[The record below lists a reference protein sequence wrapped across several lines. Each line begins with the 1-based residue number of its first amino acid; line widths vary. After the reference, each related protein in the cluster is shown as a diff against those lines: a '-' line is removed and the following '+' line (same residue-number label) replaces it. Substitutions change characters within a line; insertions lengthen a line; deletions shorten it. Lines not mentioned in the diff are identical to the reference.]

1 MTGNRAGTRTAGLL
15 LLAGLVA
22 CSEAPSPPAA
32 PAAPAVP
39 AFPQVEVPAG
49 TSIRPLT
56 DRIFEATAARRDRG
70 RYLGEGLLQCLLCH
84 SERDWEKP
92 GAPPKAGREGAG
104 LVWRDD
110 GKGRRLVAPNITPD
124 LETGAGRWTDD
135 MLARA
140 IREGIGHDGR
150 VLHPAMWYRSFSIL
164 GDEDLASVVVWLRT
178 LTPVRNPLP
187 KTQMSEDELKRAAT
201 APMAI
206 VEPVQVPDLSTPAKR
221 GRYLAGLADCSGCH
235 TGWEA
240 PRMAGLYAGG
250 NLIERGEHHAHST
263 NINPHPSGVDY
274 DADAFVN
281 IIRTGK
287 GGTTNPMMPWTA
299 FRNLDDTDLRALHA
313 WLASRPPLAHWVSNL
328 APPTKCA
335 VCGQEHGLGERN
347 RIEPLAAANVDP
359 AGFDALVG
367 TYRNERYDWTMEISR
382 DGDRL
387 LAAEP
392 GKPGQP
398 MTPLSPTR
406 FWMEGGVAPVQF
418 ELVAGG
424 RAVRL
429 HSDEETEVVLE
440 RVPEP

>member
-1 MTGNRAGTRTAGLL
+1 MTGRRSGMRAAGLL
-15 LLAGLVA
+15 MLAFLVA
-22 CSEAPSPPAA
+22 CNQAPTPPAA
-32 PAAPAVP
+32 PVAAPVA
-39 AFPQVEVPAG
+39 QVEVPPG

-56 DRIFEATAARRDRG
+56 DRVFEATAARRDRG

-84 SERDWEKP
+84 SERDWEQP

-124 LETGAGRWTDD
+124 AETGTGRWTDD

-150 VLHPAMWYRSFSIL
+150 VLHPAMWYRNFSAL

-187 KTQMSEDELKRAAT
+187 QTQMSVDELKQAAS

-206 VEPVQVPDLSTPAKR
+206 VEPVQVPDISTPEKR
-221 GRYLAGLADCSGCH
+221 GRYLASLADCSGCH
-235 TGWEA
+235 TGWTA

-263 NINPHPSGVDY
+263 NLNPHASGVDY

-287 GGTTNPMMPWTA
+287 GGTTHPMMPWTV

-313 WLASRPPLAHWVSNL
+313 WLASRPALSHWVSNL
-328 APPTKCA
+328 APPTMCA

-347 RIEPLAAANVDP
+347 RIELPTAAEVDP
-359 AGFDALVG
+359 ADFDALVG
-367 TYRNERYDWTMEISR
+367 TYRNERYDWSLEVSR
-382 DGDRL
+382 EGSQL
-387 LAAEP
+387 FAGEP
-392 GKPGQP
+392 GKPAQRLI
-398 MTPLSPTR
+398 PLSPTR
-406 FWMEGGVAPVQF
+406 FWQDGGLAPLRFELDDAGKVLRLVSEEEGDLVLAPVP
-418 ELVAGG
+418 A
-424 RAVRL
+424 
-429 HSDEETEVVLE
+429 S
-440 RVPEP
+440 